1 MITRHSHCGPQAD
14 FLRAARR
21 KGMDPNQVSNY
32 RGMATDAMRDDQ
44 QHREQLA
51 KEAAARAIYDAR
63 MAREEASR
71 AAAAERRRDAER
83 GLRALL
89 DAELASLKAAVD
101 DVNEEGARGDADAE
115 ASLPKRTEV
124 TITGNARTKAELVG
138 MKGVVKKSLPSG
150 GWHRLVLENGREVRV
165 RRSALTASETGRG
178 DEEGEQGEDDDDEDD
193 EDEDDGD
200 DKDNMATRARRPTR
214 VPGNGPPSQAAAAAM
229 KRLQE
234 RRRSAR
240 PNCQSNFER
249 LTLSTLQKYK
259 KAYEMEANPETD
271 GDKNALVHEV
281 GKHFMQQKL
290 DEQKVLQAFMCA
302 VADTTQIG

>member
-1 MITRHSHCGPQAD
+1 MITRHSHCLPQAD

-101 DVNEEGARGDADAE
+101 DVNEEGARG
-115 ASLPKRTEV
+115 
-124 TITGNARTKAELVG
+124 
-138 MKGVVKKSLPSG
+138 GVSF
-150 GWHRLVLENGREVRV
+150 RL
-165 RRSALTASETGRG
+165 SPSETKCRVILR
-178 DEEGEQGEDDDDEDD
+178 DDDD
-193 EDEDDGD
+193 DGSD
-200 DKDNMATRARRPTR
+200 AAARFCAGFPPAPGYSCSTEHLVNVAKELTPGPVDRAHGEAPELKD
-214 VPGNGPPSQAAAAAM
+214 AAAASEARGDDLGS
-229 KRLQE
+229 KRVLPL
-234 RRRSAR
+234 S
-240 PNCQSNFER
+240 PSN
-249 LTLSTLQKYK
+249 S
-259 KAYEMEANPETD
+259 
-271 GDKNALVHEV
+271 GVV
-281 GKHFMQQKL
+281 
-290 DEQKVLQAFMCA
+290 
-302 VADTTQIG
+302 